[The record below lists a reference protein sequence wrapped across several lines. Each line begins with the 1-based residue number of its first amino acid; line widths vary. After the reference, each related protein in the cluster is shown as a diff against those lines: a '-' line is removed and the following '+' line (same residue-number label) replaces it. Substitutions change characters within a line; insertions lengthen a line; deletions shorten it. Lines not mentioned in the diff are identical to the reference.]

1 MTRPI
6 RQGTVMVMDRAKR
19 CPRCGTPVRRDEY
32 GHWWCSADGMVAPL
46 GGYEEP
52 SVHVL
57 LKHITDAQMPTWL
70 PWPMP
75 ANWSV
80 SGVGRAGE
88 APEQATVLACSGP
101 DPIAGD
107 ADLVMVC
114 EEPGVGLGAFY
125 AGAAGLDVGRQISG
139 FPAATRIMVGQHAAP
154 LWWVG
159 ERDDR
164 DVLVGEAS
172 GRWLWIIAWPATAGA
187 MIRDGTT
194 FVDLRTLLG
203 QLVVI
208 PLSGLSRRL
217 SDSDA

>member
-1 MTRPI
+1 
-6 RQGTVMVMDRAKR
+6 VR
-19 CPRCGTPVRRDEY
+19 CDEY
-32 GHWWCSADGMVAPL
+32 GRWWCSADGIVAPL
-46 GGYEEP
+46 GAYEEP

-57 LKHITDAQMPTWL
+57 LKHITDAQLPTWL

-80 SGVGRAGE
+80 SGVGRAGDG
-88 APEQATVLACSGP
+88 PEQATVLACTGP
-101 DPIAGD
+101 DPIAGA
-107 ADLVMVC
+107 ADLILVC
-114 EEPGVGLGAFY
+114 EEPGVGLGAYY

-139 FPAATRIMVGQHAAP
+139 SPAATRILTGQHIAP
-154 LWWVG
+154 LWWVA

-187 MIRDGTT
+187 MIRDGLP
-194 FVDLRTLLG
+194 FVDLRTLMG
-203 QLVVI
+203 QLDVI

-217 SDSDA
+217 

>member
-1 MTRPI
+1 
-6 RQGTVMVMDRAKR
+6 
-19 CPRCGTPVRRDEY
+19 
-32 GHWWCSADGMVAPL
+32 MVAPL

-203 QLVVI
+203 QLDVI
-208 PLSGLSRRL
+208 PLSGLSQRL

>member
-1 MTRPI
+1 
-6 RQGTVMVMDRAKR
+6 MDRAKR
-19 CPRCGTPVRRDEY
+19 CPRCGTPVRCDEY
-32 GHWWCSADGMVAPL
+32 GRWWCSADGIVAPL
-46 GGYEEP
+46 GAYEEP

-57 LKHITDAQMPTWL
+57 LKHITDAQLPTWL

-80 SGVGRAGE
+80 SGVGRAGDG
-88 APEQATVLACSGP
+88 PEQATVLVCTGP
-101 DPIAGD
+101 DPIAGA
-107 ADLVMVC
+107 ADLILVC
-114 EEPGVGLGAFY
+114 EEPGVGLGAYY

-139 FPAATRIMVGQHAAP
+139 SPAATRILTGQHIAP

-187 MIRDGTT
+187 MIRDGLP
-194 FVDLRTLLG
+194 FVDLRTLMG
-203 QLVVI
+203 QLDVI

-217 SDSDA
+217 

>member
-1 MTRPI
+1 
-6 RQGTVMVMDRAKR
+6 
-19 CPRCGTPVRRDEY
+19 
-32 GHWWCSADGMVAPL
+32 
-46 GGYEEP
+46 
-52 SVHVL
+52 VL
-57 LKHITDAQMPTWL
+57 LKHITDAQLPTWL

-80 SGVGRAGE
+80 SGVGRAGDG
-88 APEQATVLACSGP
+88 PEQATVLACSGP

-107 ADLVMVC
+107 ADLILVC
-114 EEPGVGLGAFY
+114 EEPGVGLGAYY

-139 FPAATRIMVGQHAAP
+139 FPAATRILTGQHVAP

-187 MIRDGTT
+187 MIRDGLP

-203 QLVVI
+203 QLDVI

-217 SDSDA
+217 

>member
-1 MTRPI
+1 
-6 RQGTVMVMDRAKR
+6 MDRAKR
-19 CPRCGTPVRRDEY
+19 CPRCGTPVRCDEY
-32 GHWWCSADGMVAPL
+32 GRWWCSADGVVAPL
-46 GGYEEP
+46 GAYEEP

-57 LKHITDAQMPTWL
+57 LKHITDAQLPTWL

-80 SGVGRAGE
+80 SGVGRAGDG
-88 APEQATVLACSGP
+88 PEQATVLACTGP
-101 DPIAGD
+101 DPIAGA
-107 ADLVMVC
+107 ADLILVC
-114 EEPGVGLGAFY
+114 EEPGVGLGAYY

-139 FPAATRIMVGQHAAP
+139 SPAATRILTGQHIAP

-187 MIRDGTT
+187 MIRDGLP

-203 QLVVI
+203 QLDVI

-217 SDSDA
+217 

>member
-1 MTRPI
+1 
-6 RQGTVMVMDRAKR
+6 
-19 CPRCGTPVRRDEY
+19 VRRDEY

-80 SGVGRAGE
+80 SGVGRAVE

-203 QLVVI
+203 QLDVI
-208 PLSGLSRRL
+208 PLSGLSQRL

>member
-1 MTRPI
+1 
-6 RQGTVMVMDRAKR
+6 MVMDRAKR

-203 QLVVI
+203 QLDVI

>member
-1 MTRPI
+1 M
-6 RQGTVMVMDRAKR
+6 GMDRAKR
-19 CPRCGTPVRRDEY
+19 CPRCGTPVRCDEY

-46 GGYEEP
+46 GAYEEP

-80 SGVGRAGE
+80 SGVGRAGD

-139 FPAATRIMVGQHAAP
+139 FPTATRIMVGQHAAP

-203 QLVVI
+203 QLDVI

-217 SDSDA
+217 FESDA